1 MRSLE
6 DEYQRNCVIMKQK
19 LLERTYTED
28 NLNKWITKVDLIKR
42 KEFLQNYE
50 KITARKTYR

>member
-28 NLNKWITKVDLIKR
+28 NLNK
-42 KEFLQNYE
+42 
-50 KITARKTYR
+50 